1 MRLFI
6 AIDLPESVKEHLR
19 KVQSILPEA
28 EMSKTRDF
36 HLTLKFLG
44 ECDDAT
50 RAKIEKELEQ
60 VKFEPFE
67 AQLTDVGFFGGRI
80 PRVVWIGMRTPERL
94 AQTARDIENRVARF
108 GFPKEYR
115 FTPHITLARIR
126 FIANPQKFLED
137 AQKIKVRPLKFSVS
151 QFHLYS
157 SRFSLKGA
165 VHEKLRSYSV
175 MTSGGP
181 R

>member
-6 AIDLPESVKEHLR
+6 AIDLSEEVKEHLR
-19 KVQSILPEA
+19 ELQLVLPEA
-28 EMSKTRDF
+28 QMLFTHDF

-44 ECDDAT
+44 ECDDAM

-60 VKFEPFE
+60 VKFQPFE

-80 PRVVWIGMRTPERL
+80 PRVIWVGMKMPEWL
-94 AQTARDIENRVARF
+94 VQTARDIENRMARF

-165 VHEKLRSYSV
+165 MHEKLRSYSV
-175 MTSGGP
+175 I
-181 R
+181 